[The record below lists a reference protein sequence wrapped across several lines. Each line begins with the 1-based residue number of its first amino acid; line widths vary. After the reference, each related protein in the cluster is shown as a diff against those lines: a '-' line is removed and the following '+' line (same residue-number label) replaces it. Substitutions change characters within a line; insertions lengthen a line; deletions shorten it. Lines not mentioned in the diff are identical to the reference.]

1 MNLMLFPYF
10 AFAQES
16 ATVST
21 AEIEE
26 RLDAQIEQVERLIEA
41 LSRVAEEGLAARA
54 SEVDSPEPSEEPE
67 VDESAAPESLEDSAE
82 ESLVESSGETSE
94 TAEEG

>member
-1 MNLMLFPYF
+1 VNVGLFLSF

-16 ATVST
+16 ATVSP
-21 AEIEE
+21 ADIEE
-26 RLDAQIEQVERLIEA
+26 RLDSQIEQVERLIEA
-41 LSRVAEEGLAARA
+41 LSRVAEEGSAARG
-54 SEVDSPEPSEEPE
+54 SEVDSPEQTEEPE
-67 VDESAAPESLEDSAE
+67 VDESGAPESPMDSAE